1 MKANGSSHFVF
12 ILYFGNFANMNTN
25 ELIINGNDAW
35 STYRVKMGSGFLDA
49 LETDADNKD
58 YITNTVRTEH
68 GTRVVPIRPK
78 KAERSVTLEFVIV
91 GKDHNDYNERLKA
104 FDSIMDNGFVT
115 IQVPKSKDDVYRLY
129 CARKSTTYSR
139 GKGGAI
145 GKKSIKFSEY
155 DPTDRGEL
163 TDVDK
168 KRFTLNEFENY
179 E

>member
-1 MKANGSSHFVF
+1 
-12 ILYFGNFANMNTN
+12 MNTN